1 MPKSKTNSR
10 TLDFL
15 NKSSLINKAREI
27 LWFFVVEDTLEML
40 ETTRVSIEDQ
50 QRSSRSSQVT
60 RMP

>member
-10 TLDFL
+10 TLNFL
-15 NKSSLINKAREI
+15 NKSSLINKARGI
-27 LWFFVVEDTLEML
+27 LRFFVVEDTLEML
-40 ETTRVSIEDQ
+40 EIARVSIEDQ